1 MRELQYLNYVKT
13 PNAWKNKALEIP
25 QQVQKNNSYTSKRR
39 LGTVLVTCAIVVS
52 LSGGMVYAVESG
64 ALGSIKA
71 QLFDNKYT
79 PYNYDNVQNDILED
93 TSILENYVQT
103 DVKVT
108 NLSISSDIGGVDFKV
123 NSYLCDRDLVY
134 ISADLILPEGETYSG
149 YNKNGAN
156 FEKFLLTPLDSNI
169 SIYGYGMEVK
179 SVHDNVV
186 SLVIYTISDG
196 SSTLN
201 GDINVSFSNLG
212 SYGSSFE
219 TYFPMDV
226 SFNLHVED
234 CGLFQSVENINKTV
248 TLNNQSKN
256 VTVSS
261 VVYSP
266 MMLNIYLTNL
276 DDYTINSKDFTMY
289 YIYSDGRKVFIPRD
303 YMQTTYDIN
312 GNPTGI
318 SLNYAH
324 ANQTLI
330 DFTNVVSIEIN
341 GESVVLK

>member
-1 MRELQYLNYVKT
+1 
-13 PNAWKNKALEIP
+13 
-25 QQVQKNNSYTSKRR
+25 
-39 LGTVLVTCAIVVS
+39 
-52 LSGGMVYAVESG
+52 
-64 ALGSIKA
+64 
-71 QLFDNKYT
+71 
-79 PYNYDNVQNDILED
+79 
-93 TSILENYVQT
+93 
-103 DVKVT
+103 
-108 NLSISSDIGGVDFKV
+108 
-123 NSYLCDRDLVY
+123 
-134 ISADLILPEGETYSG
+134 
-149 YNKNGAN
+149 
-156 FEKFLLTPLDSNI
+156 
-169 SIYGYGMEVK
+169 MEVK

-196 SSTLN
+196 GSTLN

-234 CGLFQSVENINKTV
+234 CGLSQSVENINKTV

-312 GNPTGI
+312 GNPNGI

-341 GESVVLK
+341 GESVILK